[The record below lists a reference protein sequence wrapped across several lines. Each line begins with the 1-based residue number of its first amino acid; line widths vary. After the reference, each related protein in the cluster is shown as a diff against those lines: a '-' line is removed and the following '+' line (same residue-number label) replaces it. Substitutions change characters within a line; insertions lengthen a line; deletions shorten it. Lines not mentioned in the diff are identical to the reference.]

1 MGIHI
6 RAAVP
11 ADVNGIFTV
20 RTSVNENILTR
31 EALQDMGIT
40 EATVREMIEAELC
53 TWVALDGEIII
64 GFSMILSDEGC
75 LFAAF
80 VLPTYEGRGIGKALV
95 DVAEQQLFLTHEQI
109 WLETEK
115 HSRAAGFYQR
125 LGWVQEA
132 ELSGG
137 DARFIKQRSSV

>member
-1 MGIHI
+1 MQG
-6 RAAVP
+6 
-11 ADVNGIFTV
+11 
-20 RTSVNENILTR
+20 
-31 EALQDMGIT
+31 
-40 EATVREMIEAELC
+40 REMIEAELC

>member
-95 DVAEQQLFLTHEQI
+95 DVAEQQLFLTHETQ
-109 WLETEK
+109 
-115 HSRAAGFYQR
+115 SGCRF
-125 LGWVQEA
+125 
-132 ELSGG
+132 LSTSGVGARGG
-137 DARFIKQRSSV
+137 A